1 MQQHSENY
9 GQIMRARIKV
19 QTEVMKGAKRDRL
32 NPFAKS
38 KYATL
43 ESVLESI
50 CEPLTD
56 AGLVITQGSEAIRE
70 RGVDKTLSRWLTVW
84 TRLDHAESGE
94 WIQVSTEVPI
104 EKATPQAIGSALTY
118 GRRYTVKLLLG
129 MPEIDDDGQA
139 AAGEKSPLVQK
150 SSAEAKRDGTDKVFN
165 EIQSSIQNALDIDHL
180 RQIPDLYRDEID
192 QMPTKWRDLLKDEF
206 ETKRLGLTS

>member
-1 MQQHSENY
+1 MQHHSETY
-9 GQIMRARIKV
+9 GQVMRARLAV
-19 QTEVMKGAKRDRL
+19 QTEVMKGAVRDRM

-50 CEPLTD
+50 CEPLTK
-56 AGLVITQGSEAIRE
+56 AGLVLTQGSDPVRE
-70 RGVDKTLSRWLTVW
+70 SGADKAVTRWLTVW
-84 TRLDHAESGE
+84 TRLDHADSGQ
-94 WIQVSTEVPI
+94 WMQVSTQVPV
-104 EKATPQAIGSALTY
+104 EKPTPQAIGSALTY

-139 AAGEKSPLVQK
+139 AAGEKSPLMQK
-150 SSAEAKRDGTDKVFN
+150 SSAEAKRDGTDKLFN
-165 EIQSSIQNALDIDHL
+165 EIQTAIRNAVDEDHL

-192 QMPTKWRDLLKDEF
+192 QMPTKWRDLLKDDY
-206 ETKRLGLTS
+206 ETKRMGLAS